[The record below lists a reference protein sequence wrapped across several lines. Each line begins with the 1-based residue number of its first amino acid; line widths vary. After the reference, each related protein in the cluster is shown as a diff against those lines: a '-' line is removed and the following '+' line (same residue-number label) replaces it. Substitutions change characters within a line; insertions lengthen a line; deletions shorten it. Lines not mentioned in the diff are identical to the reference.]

1 MLSLHIVA
9 SHRGETRVALT
20 FDDGPGPAT
29 PALLD
34 VLAARGIKAT
44 FFLLGMNI
52 ERSREVVIRLLREGH
67 TAGNHSHAHPR
78 PDATDEAR
86 FVKEIRRNDALLL
99 EVASQAGVTLLEP
112 IPVRLPYG
120 PIADDPRLRALAA
133 LGRSHVHW
141 TADFEDWKD
150 PPPGAM
156 AKKMR
161 EHIDAQKVLGL
172 DAVLDLHDSSR
183 EFADRS
189 ATVEAVR
196 LLLFDPTASAW
207 RFG

>member
-1 MLSLHIVA
+1 MS
-9 SHRGETRVALT
+9 RVALT

-44 FFLLGMNI
+44 FFLLGVNV
-52 ERSREVVIRLLREGH
+52 ERAREVVVRLLREGH
-67 TAGNHSHAHPR
+67 TAGNHSHTHPR

-86 FVKEIRRNDALLL
+86 FAAEIQRNDALLR
-99 EVASQAGVTLLEP
+99 EVAAEAGLTLAEP

-120 PIADDPRLRALAA
+120 PIAEDPRMRALSA
-133 LGRSHVHW
+133 LGRMHVHW

-150 PPPGAM
+150 PPPAPM

-161 EHIDAQKVLGL
+161 EHILAQHALGL

-183 EFADRS
+183 EFANRS

-196 LLLFDPTASAW
+196 LLIEDPTASAW
-207 RFG
+207 RFV